1 MISAL
6 VITGLY
12 SSCFIWHTDI
22 SLINGVIFFHVC
34 AVYFYS
40 ELNESWLCSD
50 VVWFSKSTAGGARQQ
65 LHKLTESGFQL
76 TTASALLPG
85 MFLGLKAN
93 SFLFFVKQLLRNHFN
108 NYKLSANWAQG
119 DFNLQ
124 TNGMWNVL
132 TQWILIKK
140 KKKFVCFHFFNFSF
154 KYNKYKASP
163 EVKGCFFPLS
173 ITEFCICKHTLLC
186 PQPLKFWFRRMYCC
200 LIHSRGSFN
209 PPKCQGLTKSQHNCA
224 LRNHMQMKLSDRL

>member
-22 SLINGVIFFHVC
+22 SLINGVICFHVC

-65 LHKLTESGFQL
+65 LHKLTSSGFQL
-76 TTASALLPG
+76 TASALLPG

-93 SFLFFVKQLLRNHFN
+93 SFLFFVKQLLRNNFN
-108 NYKLSANWAQG
+108 NYNLSANWAQG

-124 TNGMWNVL
+124 TNGMWDVL
-132 TQWILIKK
+132 AQWILIKK
-140 KKKFVCFHFFNFSF
+140 EKKCSFAFNFSNF
-154 KYNKYKASP
+154 LSNIINIKHLQKWRDAPSP
-163 EVKGCFFPLS
+163 
-173 ITEFCICKHTLLC
+173 
-186 PQPLKFWFRRMYCC
+186 PQ
-200 LIHSRGSFN
+200 
-209 PPKCQGLTKSQHNCA
+209 
-224 LRNHMQMKLSDRL
+224 

>member
-140 KKKFVCFHFFNFSF
+140 KKSLFAFTFSIF
-154 KYNKYKASP
+154 LSNIINIKHLQKWRDA
-163 EVKGCFFPLS
+163 FFP
-173 ITEFCICKHTLLC
+173 
-186 PQPLKFWFRRMYCC
+186 
-200 LIHSRGSFN
+200 
-209 PPKCQGLTKSQHNCA
+209 SQ
-224 LRNHMQMKLSDRL
+224 